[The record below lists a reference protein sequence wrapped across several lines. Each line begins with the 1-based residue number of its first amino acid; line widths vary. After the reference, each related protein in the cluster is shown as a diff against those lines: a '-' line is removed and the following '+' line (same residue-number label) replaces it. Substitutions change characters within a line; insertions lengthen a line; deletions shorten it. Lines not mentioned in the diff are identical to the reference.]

1 VPAGPAA
8 TPDLSVT
15 ATCSADRTASF
26 TITNNGGNMATPDQA
41 IIRDLNGAVVHT
53 ESFRLDA
60 GQSITI
66 SVANMS
72 GKVTLETVDFQLSAE
87 TTCFY
92 PPELSVTA
100 TCSANHLPV
109 FTITNAR
116 PTDGPM
122 AAPQAYEIRDSQGTV
137 IDSGTFQLGLNQT
150 SVDIPVPAGNNPYE
164 TYSFT
169 STGASGDLSVQG
181 HRCAEPPQLS
191 VSSQCDYPIAFTIT
205 NTGGDMVLEQ
215 AYTIVSN
222 GTPVTSGTLNLAA
235 GASTT
240 VTLDGL
246 DPYAGYTFSTT
257 GFAGNHSLTQ
267 DCERPALEIT
277 SQCDYPIA
285 FTITNTGGD
294 MLLEQAYTIVSNG
307 TPVTSGTLNLA
318 AGTSTTVTLDGLDPY
333 AGYTFSTTGFA
344 GNHSLTQDC
353 ARPAL
358 NPTTQCADIV
368 TFTVTNDGGK
378 MLTTQPYSV
387 VDPNGIEVVAGSF
400 DLDANASV
408 TIPVPD
414 ANPYHTYTLK
424 TDGFAGTLDF
434 AHLCEAPVLYVT
446 TTCESPARFT
456 ITNTGGDM
464 LVPHTYRLF
473 SDGRDVT
480 PAGNEFMLL
489 KGQSLRVDEPG
500 VDMARGLRF
509 ETSDYGITAE
519 HRFSCEPFVMLAALP
534 TLTPT
539 PALTPA
545 PGLPSPSGFGGF
557 TGGELELDWNAAP
570 VCGYGCPTFRIYH
583 TNEPDNWNI
592 FRLDG
597 ADQETRQSFRRN
609 LSFGEGPDV
618 RDMSPSL
625 SPNEQW
631 IIFSS
636 NRDGNWELYV
646 ASTSGD
652 PASVRRVTFNTIAID
667 TDPVWGPNNFVAFE
681 TTRNGQW
688 DIYAI
693 DMSTGLE
700 YRLTDDSGND
710 INPFWSPD
718 GSRLLF
724 QSDRPDENGERKWQI
739 YELSLGSWTITRLSD
754 GESID
759 VDPQYS
765 NDGRHIV
772 YRSYAEDGANSVL
785 MIMDADGRNKR
796 AITSPAE
803 DATNPVWSPR
813 DRYIAYQSDLD
824 GDLDIY
830 VYEVAT
836 GETRQLTDNDIPDY
850 APTWDCFEERVIFTS
865 DIGGNPDIY
874 DAEVQPITAG
884 PIAVDEDARQL
895 TFEPFDDIY
904 PQGFPPEEN
913 ASREGQT
920 VRGSFGQQTVFLQPD
935 VSLTRIDL
943 SLNRERRED
952 WLSID
957 GCAGR

>member
-1 VPAGPAA
+1 
-8 TPDLSVT
+8 
-15 ATCSADRTASF
+15 
-26 TITNNGGNMATPDQA
+26 M
-41 IIRDLNGAVVHT
+41 
-53 ESFRLDA
+53 
-60 GQSITI
+60 
-66 SVANMS
+66 
-72 GKVTLETVDFQLSAE
+72 
-87 TTCFY
+87 
-92 PPELSVTA
+92 
-100 TCSANHLPV
+100 
-109 FTITNAR
+109 
-116 PTDGPM
+116 
-122 AAPQAYEIRDSQGTV
+122 
-137 IDSGTFQLGLNQT
+137 
-150 SVDIPVPAGNNPYE
+150 
-164 TYSFT
+164 
-169 STGASGDLSVQG
+169 
-181 HRCAEPPQLS
+181 
-191 VSSQCDYPIAFTIT
+191 
-205 NTGGDMVLEQ
+205 
-215 AYTIVSN
+215 
-222 GTPVTSGTLNLAA
+222 
-235 GASTT
+235 
-240 VTLDGL
+240 
-246 DPYAGYTFSTT
+246 
-257 GFAGNHSLTQ
+257 
-267 DCERPALEIT
+267 
-277 SQCDYPIA
+277 
-285 FTITNTGGD
+285 
-294 MLLEQAYTIVSNG
+294 
-307 TPVTSGTLNLA
+307 
-318 AGTSTTVTLDGLDPY
+318 
-333 AGYTFSTTGFA
+333 
-344 GNHSLTQDC
+344 
-353 ARPAL
+353 
-358 NPTTQCADIV
+358 
-368 TFTVTNDGGK
+368 
-378 MLTTQPYSV
+378 
-387 VDPNGIEVVAGSF
+387 
-400 DLDANASV
+400 
-408 TIPVPD
+408 
-414 ANPYHTYTLK
+414 
-424 TDGFAGTLDF
+424 
-434 AHLCEAPVLYVT
+434 
-446 TTCESPARFT
+446 
-456 ITNTGGDM
+456 
-464 LVPHTYRLF
+464 
-473 SDGRDVT
+473 
-480 PAGNEFMLL
+480 
-489 KGQSLRVDEPG
+489 
-500 VDMARGLRF
+500 
-509 ETSDYGITAE
+509 
-519 HRFSCEPFVMLAALP
+519 MLAALP